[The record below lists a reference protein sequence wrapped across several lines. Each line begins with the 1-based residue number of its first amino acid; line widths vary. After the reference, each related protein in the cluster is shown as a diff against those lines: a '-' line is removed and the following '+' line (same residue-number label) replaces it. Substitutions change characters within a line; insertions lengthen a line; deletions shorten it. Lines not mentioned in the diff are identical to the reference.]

1 MKLLKKLL
9 IVLAVLIMIQ
19 LTISINI
26 SLAYSSSVEFIVD
39 FSESMNDKIGD
50 KSKIEIAR
58 EILVNILDEIRKPVN
73 AGLTFYGHRDRDKCD
88 DIELVVASEGID
100 RETMKKKLMNTEP
113 KGKAPIALALKM
125 TAERLKDIRN
135 SMTIVLITDGKMNCE
150 GDLIKTARE
159 IKEKYDYSIVFH
171 VIGLN
176 PGREDRMRLL
186 RVASVGYGKYHT
198 VKNKDNIKEV
208 IKSITES
215 LNNPEIHNPKV
226 VNSDDMVLIPAGE
239 FIMGSDLSIGNPN
252 ERPAHSVYLDAFYID
267 KYEVTQKRY
276 KEVMGKN
283 PSFWI
288 GSDLP
293 VECVTWFEAKEY
305 CEKVGKRLPAEA
317 EWEKAAKGG
326 RNDIWAGTSKVE
338 NLAEYAWCDDTNAH
352 GKTHPVGLKKPNG
365 YGIYDMSGNVQEWVA
380 DSFISGYYKISPKDN
395 PKGPDKGVFK
405 ILRGGDWDHHKYEIR
420 TSNRYVKTGD
430 VKYGDNGFRCAK
442 SAE

>member
-1 MKLLKKLL
+1 MNLNKRSL
-9 IVLAVLIMIQ
+9 IVLGALIIIQ
-19 LTISINI
+19 FLTTLKIAE
-26 SLAYSSSVEFIVD
+26 AYSSSVEFIVD

-50 KSKIEIAR
+50 KSKIEISR
-58 EILVNILDEIRKPVN
+58 EILVNILDEIRKPVDV
-73 AGLTFYGHRDRDKCD
+73 GLTFYGHREKDKCD

-135 SMTIVLITDGKMNCE
+135 SMTIVLITDGKMDCE

-176 PGREDRMRLL
+176 PAREDRMRLY
-186 RVASVGYGKYHT
+186 RVAYAGYGKYHNI
-198 VKNKDNIKEV
+198 KNKDNIKEV

-215 LNNPEIHNPKV
+215 LNNPEVHNPKV
-226 VNSDDMVLIPAGE
+226 VNLNDMVLIPAGE
-239 FIMGSDLSIGNPN
+239 FIMGSGLPIGNPN

-267 KYEVTQKRY
+267 KYEVTQKQY
-276 KEVMGKN
+276 KEVMGEN

-305 CEKVGKRLPAEA
+305 CEKVGKRLPTEA

-326 RNDIWAGTSKVE
+326 RNDIWAGTSNVE
-338 NLAEYAWCDDTNAH
+338 NLAEYAWCDDTNAQ
-352 GKTHPVGLKKPNG
+352 GRTHPVGLKKPNG
-365 YGIYDMSGNVQEWVA
+365 YGIYDMSGNVQEWIA
-380 DSFISGYYKISPKDN
+380 DWFNSGYYKISPKDN

-430 VKYGDNGFRCAK
+430 VRYGDNGFRCAK